1 VLVVSLAECCP
12 RKDNAVT
19 SILIGPAPAGPRPP
33 RPVVFY
39 PSQLSLFLEC
49 PQRYYLKYGLRRP
62 VEAGFS
68 PSLAKGIAVH
78 ATLAEVAEGLRL
90 GRPVPGEAVL
100 RSIATSH
107 LPHGPYP
114 SEISWHSD
122 VAIVLAQ
129 AQYALAGLA
138 PDARVVA
145 VEQTYSYA
153 YPGGSG
159 CPPFTLRCRA
169 DLVTAQDGLN
179 TTTLTEDAALTVTDW
194 KSGGRPNRL
203 QTVIALIVAH
213 HAYPHAAAIHSATV
227 FLATRRAQVEH
238 LGRDDVAAT
247 WRLIKRTVAAIL
259 VEREWRPNP
268 SALCEWCPYETNG
281 CALAPV
287 ARPDEADDEDAP
299 PDATTRWLEG

>member
-1 VLVVSLAECCP
+1 MP
-12 RKDNAVT
+12 TKGHNAVT
-19 SILIGPAPAGPRPP
+19 TTLIGPTPAVARPP
-33 RPVVFY
+33 RPVIFY

-49 PQRYYLKYGLRRP
+49 PQRYHLKYGRRWP
-62 VEAGFS
+62 IEVGFS
-68 PSLAKGIAVH
+68 PTLAKGIAVH
-78 ATLAEVAEGLRL
+78 ATLAEVVEGLRL
-90 GRPVPGEAVL
+90 GRPVPGEAAL

-114 SEISWHSD
+114 SEISWQSD
-122 VAIVLAQ
+122 VALVLAQ

-138 PDARVVA
+138 PDARVIA
-145 VEQTYSYA
+145 VEQTYSYT

-159 CPPFTLRCRA
+159 SPPFTLRCRA
-169 DLVTAQDGLN
+169 DLVTAKDNVGTSN
-179 TTTLTEDAALTVTDW
+179 DEATLTVTDW
-194 KSGGRPNRL
+194 KSGGRPDRL

-227 FLATRRAQVEH
+227 FLATRRAQIEH

-247 WRLIKRTVAAIL
+247 WRLIKRTVSAIA

-281 CALAPV
+281 CALAPL
-287 ARPDEADDEDAP
+287 ARPDAAEDEVVP